1 MPLSG
6 SVRVPLLNRLSATLT
21 GIERWLLPAACLLCD
36 EPLSA
41 SDHDALICDLCR
53 IRWKPIPDP
62 TCERCGQPQLKDLDC
77 RLCGAWPPGLSRV
90 RSAVWLEGSARAAV
104 HRLKYDGW
112 PRSAAAMARAMTRLE
127 PLTPGVSLIPVP
139 LGARRERSRGYNQAA
154 CLATALGERTGL
166 TVRTDVLQRARET
179 PTQTALTPEGRH
191 ANVAGAFRGGSVCGM
206 RLVLVD
212 DVFTTGAT
220 LAAAAAALVRAGA
233 AGVEAVTFARASQ
246 ELGARS

>member
-1 MPLSG
+1 MPLT
-6 SVRVPLLNRLSATLT
+6 LLDQLSATLV

-36 EPLSA
+36 DALSA

-62 TCERCGQPQLKDLDC
+62 TCERCGQPRLKDLEC
-77 RLCGAWPPGLSRV
+77 RLCAGWPLGLSRV
-90 RSAVWLEGSARAAV
+90 RSAVWLEGSAREAV

-112 PRSAAAMARAMTRLE
+112 PRSAEAMARAMVRLE

-139 LGARRERSRGYNQAA
+139 LGARRERARGYNQAA

-166 TVRTDVLQRARET
+166 AVRSDLLLRARET
-179 PTQTALTPEGRH
+179 PTQTALTPEARH
-191 ANVAGAFRGGSVCGM
+191 ANVAGAFRGGPVSGM

-246 ELGARS
+246 ELGPS